1 MVKLYDNDTGQYL
14 GRITDEDL
22 QFLADNLEEESLTD
36 TDYYINRETLDLLK
50 EKGMSEDFAKLIEN
64 AMGGGD
70 EIEIRYERVT

>member
-50 EKGMSEDFAKLIEN
+50 EKGMSEDFAKLIES
-64 AMGGGD
+64 AMGGED
-70 EIEIRYERVT
+70 EIEIRCERVT